1 LVLKIGFIGLGRMG
15 QAMAS
20 RLLAA
25 DQKLFVFNRT
35 SSKIASLLVGGATAC
50 ASPSDV
56 ARQTDVIITM
66 LADDSALQ
74 EVTSGDAGI
83 IRSMPNGGIHIAM
96 GTHDVSVIKRLTAVH
111 EAAGQTLIAAPVL
124 GRPDAVTT
132 GRLGIIVGGD
142 AKSVARCLPIY
153 EALGRR
159 VFQAGPDP
167 SAASA
172 MKLANNFL
180 LASAIES
187 IGEAFALVEKSGVDV
202 QVFHDL
208 VTDGLFASPAYN
220 TYAKIIAN
228 KAWDEVGF
236 TVSLAL
242 KDINL
247 ALAAGGAIGVPLPS
261 ANVCRDRLLGASA
274 HGEGELDWAVMARD
288 QARASGL
295 I

>member
-1 LVLKIGFIGLGRMG
+1 MKIGFIGLGRMG
-15 QAMAS
+15 LAMVS

-25 DQKLFVFNRT
+25 GHEVYVFNRT
-35 SSKIASLLVGGATAC
+35 ASKLASLVSEGAKAC
-50 ASPSDV
+50 ETPGEVAGHADV
-56 ARQTDVIITM
+56 VLSM
-66 LADDSALQ
+66 LADDTALNA
-74 EVTSGDAGI
+74 VTAGD
-83 IRSMPNGGIHIAM
+83 GGLISVMSKGAIHIAM
-96 GTHDVSVIKRLTAVH
+96 GTHDVNFIRQLADDH
-111 EAAGQTLIAAPVL
+111 AAAGQILLAAPVL
-124 GRPDAVTT
+124 GRPDAVTA
-132 GRLGIIVGGD
+132 GRLGVIVGGD
-142 AKSVARCLPIY
+142 PKAVSHCLPVL

-159 VFQAGPDP
+159 VFQAGTDP
-167 SAASA
+167 GSASA

-202 QVFHDL
+202 QAFHDL

-228 KAWDEVGF
+228 KSWDEVGF

-247 ALAAGGAIGVPLPS
+247 ALAAGMAAGVPLPS
-261 ANVCRDRLLGASA
+261 ANVCRDRLIGATA
-274 HGEGELDWAVMARD
+274 HGEGELDWAAMARE